1 MPAVPAPAPLSSTD
15 IGAVRRLED
24 AIASV
29 IRGKPEAIRAAIVT
43 LLSRG
48 HLLIEDIPGVG
59 KTTLARALAAALG
72 GTFRRIQFTSDLL
85 PSDIVGVSVYDQHG
99 KVFEL
104 KRGPIFANVVLAD
117 EINRTTPRTQSALL
131 EAMSEGQVSIDDT
144 THPLDSPFMVIAT
157 QNPAEHYG
165 TYPLPESQMDRFL
178 LRIALGYPGKAVER
192 ALLRERAGADP
203 VAALA
208 PVVDLAAVR
217 TLQDGV
223 ETIRVDDAL
232 LDYTMQIVEETRRHP
247 AIAVGVSTRGALA
260 WYRAAQAAAL
270 AAGRDFVVPDD
281 VKGLAIPCLAHRLAL
296 AQTHDS
302 LGRMRTDSERVI
314 AEIVGRVAVPT

>member
-1 MPAVPAPAPLSSTD
+1 MPAAPAPAPISSTD
-15 IGAVRRLED
+15 IGAVRTLET
-24 AIASV
+24 AVASV
-29 IRGKPEAIRAAIVT
+29 VRGKPEAIRAAIIT

-48 HLLIEDIPGVG
+48 HVLIEDIPGVG
-59 KTTLARALAAALG
+59 KTTLARALAGALG

-85 PSDIVGVSVYDQHG
+85 PSDIVGVSVYDQQG

-131 EAMSEGQVSIDDT
+131 EAMSEGSVSIDDT
-144 THPLDSPFMVIAT
+144 THTLDTPFIVLAT

-178 LRIALGYPGKAVER
+178 LRISVGYPSKPVER
-192 ALLRERAGADP
+192 ELLRERAGGDP
-203 VAALA
+203 VTRLF
-208 PVVDLAAVR
+208 PVVDLATVR
-217 TLQDGV
+217 GLQDCV

-232 LDYTMQIVEETRRHP
+232 VEYAMTIIEETRRHP
-247 AIAVGVSTRGALA
+247 AISVGVSTRGALA

-270 AAGRDFVVPDD
+270 SAGRDFVVPDD
-281 VKGLAIPCLAHRLAL
+281 VKLLAVPCLAHRLVL
-296 AQTHDS
+296 AQAHDS
-302 LGRMRTDSERVI
+302 LGRQRADSERLI
-314 AEIVGRVAVPT
+314 TEIVNRVAVPT